1 MRMTQLLNLSIIING
16 GRIVKFFKMSA
27 ISIVLFGMIPLVSA
41 ADLERGKVLFADPI
55 LGEGNMEISCNS
67 CHPSGEGL
75 GAAADRENLKEIIN
89 LCIKKDM
96 NGVGIAPDGE
106 EMANLISYIESLQGK
121 MKISEKIAGFD
132 CLE

>member
-1 MRMTQLLNLSIIING
+1 M
-16 GRIVKFFKMSA
+16 KFFKISI
-27 ISIVLFGMIPLVSA
+27 ISIVLFGIIPLVSA
-41 ADLERGKVLFADPI
+41 ANLEKGKVLFADPE
-55 LGEGNMEISCNS
+55 LGGGNLEISCNS
-67 CHPSGEGL
+67 CHPAGEGL
-75 GAAADRENLKEIIN
+75 GAATARENLEDIIN

>member
-55 LGEGNMEISCNS
+55 LGEGNMGISCNS
-67 CHPSGEGL
+67 CHPAGEGL
-75 GAAADRENLKEIIN
+75 GSAAGRENLEEIIN

-96 NGVGIAPDGE
+96 NGIGIAPDGE
-106 EMANLISYIESLQGK
+106 EMTNLISYIESLRGDV
-121 MKISEKIAGFD
+121 KISERVAGFD